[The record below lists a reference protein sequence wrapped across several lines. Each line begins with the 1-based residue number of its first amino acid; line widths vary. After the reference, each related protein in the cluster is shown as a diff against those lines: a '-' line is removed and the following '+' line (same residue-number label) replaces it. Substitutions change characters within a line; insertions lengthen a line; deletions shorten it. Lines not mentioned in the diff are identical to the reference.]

1 VDVIDVLAM
10 SPSTPFG
17 DGDEDDPPTTPD
29 DPPSTPANPPALQ
42 CTPPPR
48 KRARPFIL
56 FSPSKKDKVHVHA
69 DVNEDDDDDEQ
80 L

>member
-1 VDVIDVLAM
+1 MDAVDVLAM

-17 DGDEDDPPTTPD
+17 DGDEDDPPSTPN
-29 DPPSTPANPPALQ
+29 DPPLTPTDPPERQ

-48 KRARPFIL
+48 KRPSPFIL

-69 DVNEDDDDDEQ
+69 DDNDDGQ

>member
-1 VDVIDVLAM
+1 VEDFDVLAM

-17 DGDEDDPPTTPD
+17 DGNENDPPSIPD
-29 DPPSTPANPPALQ
+29 DPPLTPADPPERQ

-48 KRARPFIL
+48 KRSSPFIL
-56 FSPSKKDKVHVHA
+56 FSPSKKDKFHVHA
-69 DVNEDDDDDEQ
+69 DDNDDNDDEH